1 MKFKIVL
8 EWQVV
13 NMKCYPLF
21 MLCNI
26 ISFFSCFKQHTKYF
40 ILFIYMELQRNI
52 TQWYGGQC
60 HGRRGHQHLGAGRVR
75 GGGGQR
81 VSAPAVRLVN
91 IVINFFTT
99 IPLPAD
105 NQVHQQYRGRGHP
118 EPGPGQ
124 GGGGAG
130 SRSGDRSHQLPQHEV
145 GHQDGVSLCE
155 CEWIPDIIFISGTG
169 PTCTGTPTTA
179 CCPWRRPACPR

>member
-91 IVINFFTT
+91 NVNIVINFFTT
-99 IPLPAD
+99 I
-105 NQVHQQYRGRGHP
+105 QYHYQLLTRYTSNMGDGDT
-118 EPGPGQ
+118 
-124 GGGGAG
+124 
-130 SRSGDRSHQLPQHEV
+130 RSLALDRVEEALAAARET
-145 GHQDGVSLCE
+145 GV
-155 CEWIPDIIFISGTG
+155 ISYPNMRLVT
-169 PTCTGTPTTA
+169 
-179 CCPWRRPACPR
+179 RMMV